1 MDERKEFKLE
11 YIIKSS
17 PNILFKYLSTP
28 SGISEWFCDNVN
40 IKDDIFNF
48 YWDGSEDAAK
58 MLEKKD
64 KKLIRFQWLDD
75 EGSDYYFE
83 FELKKDALTN
93 ETALIITDFAEDDEK
108 EEAVLLWDSQ
118 VDDLKHIL
126 GS

>member
-17 PNILFKYLSTP
+17 PNILFNYLSTP

-40 IKDDIFNF
+40 IKDDVYNF
-48 YWDGSEDAAK
+48 YWDGSEDSAK

-64 KKLIRFQWLDD
+64 KKSIRFQWLDD
-75 EGSDYYFE
+75 EGTDFFFE
-83 FELKKDALTN
+83 FALKKDAITN
-93 ETALIITDFAEDDEK
+93 ETALIVTDFAEDDEK
-108 EEAVLLWDSQ
+108 EEAVLLWNSQ
-118 VDDLKHIL
+118 IDELKHIL